1 MYREGEAAEPR
12 TACQGSLIALP
23 SASDLQLKLQ
33 RLPPGCS
40 VAAPPSR
47 IIAPGRTQMK
57 SGVHCLQRGTRKE
70 QAGPPHPAG
79 RALSVF
85 CQGKEPAS
93 KAEKMG
99 SGGGGAKAR
108 AKTSLHQHHHRT
120 RAPGT
125 GSQQGEEGQHRS
137 CHGKARQRPG
147 ISLPWAPI
155 SNVPCLSIS
164 HVRASPVSEH
174 PPCLSPPASPLSLG
188 LAAPGLAPGV
198 PLAPCQLLP
207 VRTTL
212 LLPPRPRQ
220 SLSLRAGRCWAVLAG
235 FDLDS
240 DLFPEGNVG
249 RRRKRTASG
258 SASWK
263 G

>member
-1 MYREGEAAEPR
+1 MGCIVCRGAHVRNKQVPLTLLGGHFLY
-12 TACQGSLIALP
+12 
-23 SASDLQLKLQ
+23 SARGGNLHLKQ
-33 RLPPGCS
+33 KRWA
-40 VAAPPSR
+40 V
-47 IIAPGRTQMK
+47 
-57 SGVHCLQRGTRKE
+57 E
-70 QAGPPHPAG
+70 
-79 RALSVF
+79 
-85 CQGKEPAS
+85 
-93 KAEKMG
+93 
-99 SGGGGAKAR
+99 GGGAKAR

-125 GSQQGEEGQHRS
+125 GSQQGEEGQHLS